1 MDINKLSRLLLLT
14 RFQAKGFALPL
25 AIGFGLI
32 LLVAGTAMIL
42 KSQGQQAQVLA
53 KQATDRGLAAAE
65 TGLGRYQTLMNQY
78 RAMAAYCANPSA
90 EVPCNSGTTWSN
102 ITAAALGNN
111 NTNFCSG
118 SGSGGSG
125 NGSGTSSAVT
135 TIQAAASPSTWQA
148 VDANDPSKGQY
159 RLVSYTY
166 APATGV
172 TAPNGPGI
180 GILTVEGRVN
190 QQFSNNQST
199 LTTTRLQT
207 KIPITQATGG
217 GSSSGPPGLWISW
230 NPNSTASGGS
240 TQIQSNIKDSTCPAD
255 SNASRVATLQSYQQL
270 PYMTNGQTYTY
281 STTAGESFP
290 SLPAEGQNPP
300 ATGTPGFYS
309 FTQVSNSTGTLPRV
323 GDTPA
328 NNTYIY
334 RLTDTSKAIDL
345 SGGSNLTVNAGSGN
359 TVILY
364 LDGDLSL
371 SGGSSITVA
380 PGTKLIIYAG
390 PTSSVTLS
398 GGSATGPIT
407 NSSGDPANAQIYV
420 YSSNTVTLSGGSG
433 MNVFVFAPNSP
444 VTQSGASTVTGT
456 VWAKSW
462 SASGGSI
469 LTQANTN
476 LANTKLGASSTPSL
490 QLGTVG
496 TWVRQQVE

>member
-1 MDINKLSRLLLLT
+1 MDINELSRLLLLT

-25 AIGFGLI
+25 AMAVGLI
-32 LLVAGTAMIL
+32 LLVGGMSMIL
-42 KSQGQQAQVLA
+42 RSQSQQAQVLA
-53 KQATDRGLAAAE
+53 KQATDKGLAAAE
-65 TGLGRYQTLMNQY
+65 TGLSRYQILMNQY
-78 RAMAAYCANPSA
+78 RAMAAYCANSSA

-102 ITAAALGNN
+102 ITDAALGNN

-118 SGSGGSG
+118 SGGSGSG

-148 VDANDPSKGQY
+148 VDPNDPSKGQY

-180 GILTVEGRVN
+180 GTLTVEGRVN

-199 LTTTRLQT
+199 LATTRLQA
-207 KIPITQATGG
+207 KIPITQVTG
-217 GSSSGPPGLWISW
+217 GSSPSSPPGLWIRW
-230 NPNSTASGGS
+230 NPTSNASGGS

-255 SNASRVATLQSYQQL
+255 SNTSKVATLQSYQQ
-270 PYMTNGQTYTY
+270 PPNTYTY
-281 STTAGESFP
+281 SSTPGEPFP

-309 FTQVSNSTGTLPRV
+309 FTKVTNSTGTLPRV

-334 RLTDTSKAIDL
+334 RLTDTSKSIEL
-345 SGGSNLTVNAGSGN
+345 TGGLNLDVNAGSGN

-364 LDGDLSL
+364 LDGDMVL
-371 SGGSSITVA
+371 SGGSTITVGT
-380 PGTKLIIYAG
+380 GTKLIIYAG
-390 PTSSVTLS
+390 PTSTVTLS
-398 GGSATGPIT
+398 GGSATGPIS
-407 NSSGDPANAQIYV
+407 NSSGDPVNAQIYV
-420 YSSNTVTLSGGSG
+420 YSSDNVTLSGGSG
-433 MNVFVFAPNSP
+433 MNVFVFAPNSA